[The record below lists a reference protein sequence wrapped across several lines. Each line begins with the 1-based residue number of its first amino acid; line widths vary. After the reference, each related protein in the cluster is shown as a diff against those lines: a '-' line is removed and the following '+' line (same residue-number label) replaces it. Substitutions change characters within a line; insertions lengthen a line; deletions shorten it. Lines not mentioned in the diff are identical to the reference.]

1 MKLRVRMSITGIAT
15 AFGLGFIY
23 FISAIPAGAA
33 SGAAVWWSAMAAWLG
48 YSVGGLIVLLTGA
61 PLRDWMVRKLKVP
74 VQRDPTKLAWRVWD
88 RWGLAGLGLL
98 APVTIGP
105 QATAVLALAMG
116 EKTPRILAALS
127 LGVVPWC
134 VVFAVLTALGVKLAS

>member
-1 MKLRVRMSITGIAT
+1 M
-15 AFGLGFIY
+15 
-23 FISAIPAGAA
+23 
-33 SGAAVWWSAMAAWLG
+33 
-48 YSVGGLIVLLTGA
+48 
-61 PLRDWMVRKLKVP
+61 RDWVVRKLKVP
-74 VQRDPTKLAWRVWD
+74 VQRDPSKLVWRVWD

-105 QATAVLALAMG
+105 QASAVLALAIG

-134 VVFAVLTALGVKLAS
+134 VAFAVLTAYGVKLVS

>member
-1 MKLRVRMSITGIAT
+1 M
-15 AFGLGFIY
+15 Y
-23 FISAIPAGAA
+23 FIAAIPAGTA
-33 SGAAVWWSAMAAWLG
+33 SGAAVGWAALAAWLG
-48 YSVGGLIVLLTGA
+48 YSAGALIVLIAGA
-61 PLRDWMVRKLKVP
+61 PLREWVVRKLKVP
-74 VQRDPTKLAWRVWD
+74 VQRDPSKLVWRVWD

-105 QATAVLALAMG
+105 QASAVLALAIG

-134 VVFAVLTALGVKLAS
+134 VAFAVLTAYGVKLVS

>member
-1 MKLRVRMSITGIAT
+1 MGITGIST
-15 AFGLGFIY
+15 SFGLGFVY

-33 SGAAVWWSAMAAWLG
+33 AGAQVWSAALAAWLG
-48 YSVGGLIVLLTGA
+48 YSAGGLVVLIAGA
-61 PLRDWMVRKLKVP
+61 PLRDWVVRKLKVP
-74 VQRDPTKLAWRVWD
+74 VQRDPSKLVWRVWD

-105 QATAVLALAMG
+105 QAGAVLALAIG

-134 VVFAVLTALGVKLAS
+134 VVFSVLTAYGVKLVS